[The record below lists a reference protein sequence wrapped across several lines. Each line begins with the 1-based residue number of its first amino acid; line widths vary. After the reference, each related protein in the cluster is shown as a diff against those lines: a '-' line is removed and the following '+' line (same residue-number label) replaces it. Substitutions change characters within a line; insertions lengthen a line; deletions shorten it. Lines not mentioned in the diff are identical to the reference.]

1 MSAYTRRDLRVECK
15 RPYAR
20 EMRRFVCAFR
30 LRTYGVRS
38 VNPALRCSFRVDVA
52 TALRRW
58 RHYTLDGDTLD
69 AELWQCRRPDQ
80 HVSKYFHGLFITINS
95 MIIYFKHII
104 HIDDFPLNM
113 PLSRIKPTC
122 LHLGRRR

>member
-38 VNPALRCSFRVDVA
+38 VNPALQCQHLHLIIR
-52 TALRRW
+52 
-58 RHYTLDGDTLD
+58 D
-69 AELWQCRRPDQ
+69 AAI
-80 HVSKYFHGLFITINS
+80 GI
-95 MIIYFKHII
+95 HII
-104 HIDDFPLNM
+104 SIIL
-113 PLSRIKPTC
+113 
-122 LHLGRRR
+122 

>member
-38 VNPALRCSFRVDVA
+38 VNPALSFV
-52 TALRRW
+52 
-58 RHYTLDGDTLD
+58 
-69 AELWQCRRPDQ
+69 
-80 HVSKYFHGLFITINS
+80 YFNQENCAMSFENTV
-95 MIIYFKHII
+95 
-104 HIDDFPLNM
+104 
-113 PLSRIKPTC
+113 
-122 LHLGRRR
+122 LGTPGEAY